1 MSAASGR
8 AGGGGDRRSAER
20 PGARAAPERAPGG
33 TPRDATDLPWT
44 LSYQTVLPDDYR
56 RNDAVAARFSA
67 FARAGLWGLELN
79 VSDPAS
85 FSYDEVVEFLAG
97 FGLKLSMFAT
107 GLSAKSGG
115 FSLSAADEDARRRA
129 VEECAKY
136 LRWVGDDDVG
146 AIIGFMKGMDRS
158 HPESAREAMRR
169 SVLELA
175 PVAEQERTPL
185 IIEATNRYE
194 TPIANSLA
202 DALELVEGT
211 PAEWVKVLP
220 DTFHMNIEEADQREA
235 LTSALPRIM
244 HVHLSENNRTLP
256 GCGAFDF
263 AGFLNLLDEIGF
275 RGRLAMEGNIVGDEG
290 DDVARAAEAVRAA
303 WRRTAAGRQ

>member
-1 MSAASGR
+1 MRRMS
-8 AGGGGDRRSAER
+8 AGGGRGSAGR
-20 PGARAAPERAPGG
+20 PGAQSAPERAAS
-33 TPRDATDLPWT
+33 DARRGAADLPWT

-56 RNDAVAARFSA
+56 GNDAVAARFAA
-67 FARAGLWGLELN
+67 FAGAGLRGLELN
-79 VSDPAS
+79 MSDPAR
-85 FSYDEVVEFLAG
+85 FSYDDVLEFLDG

-115 FSLSAADEDARRRA
+115 FSLSADDEDARRRA
-129 VEECAKY
+129 VEECTKY

-158 HPESAREAMRR
+158 RPDAAREAMRR
-169 SVLELA
+169 SILELA

-220 DTFHMNIEEADQREA
+220 DTFHMNIEEADQRAA
-235 LTSALPRIM
+235 LIAALPRVM

-256 GCGAFDF
+256 GRGAFDF
-263 AGFLNLLDEIGF
+263 AGFLRMLAEIDF
-275 RGRLAMEGNIVGDEG
+275 RGRLAMEGNIIGDEG

-303 WRRTAAGRQ
+303 WRRGAKP